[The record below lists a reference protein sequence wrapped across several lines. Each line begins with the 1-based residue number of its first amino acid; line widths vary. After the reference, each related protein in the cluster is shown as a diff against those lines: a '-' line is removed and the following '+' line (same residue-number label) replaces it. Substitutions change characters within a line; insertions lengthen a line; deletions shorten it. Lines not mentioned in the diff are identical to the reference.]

1 MSGTCFFCFCIN
13 LPMRFFKNFVSR
25 FISDIPVD
33 FKKIEGILDYT
44 FNNRNHLTTCF
55 KHRSYL
61 TITREPS
68 WLSNERLE
76 FLGDAVLDLVATEFL
91 YRTFPQYREGELS
104 KIKSVLVSRTVLAEI
119 VLKMNLGEY
128 LLMNRGEEK
137 TGGKKRTS
145 NLANLY
151 EAIVGAIYL
160 DGGYAPALKFIHYSL
175 LHNHEELLCRKK
187 YINYKSILLEYAQ
200 GKGLGTPRYKV
211 MLEEGPDHKKQF
223 LVEARITPDHQASGK
238 GSTKKNAE
246 QQAAH
251 YLLKM
256 IAPDLLTNP

>member
-1 MSGTCFFCFCIN
+1 MLVHAIFFCIKKQ
-13 LPMRFFKNFVSR
+13 MRLLKQLLFR
-25 FISDIPVD
+25 FTGNVPVD
-33 FKKIEGILDYT
+33 YKKIEGLLGYN
-44 FNNRNHLTTCF
+44 FNNRNHITICF

-68 WLSNERLE
+68 WHSNERLE
-76 FLGDAVLDLVATEFL
+76 FLGDAVLDLVVTEYL
-91 YRTFPQYREGELS
+91 YNAFPQYREGELS
-104 KIKSVLVSRTVLAEI
+104 KMKSVLVSRTVLAEI
-119 VLKMNLGEY
+119 VLKMELGEY

-160 DGGYAPALKFIHYSL
+160 DGGYTHAQKFIRTSL
-175 LHNHEELLCRKK
+175 LNNHEELLCRKK

-200 GKGLGTPRYKV
+200 GKGFGTPHYKV
-211 MLEEGPDHKKQF
+211 MQEEGPDHQKEF
-223 LVEARITPDHQASGK
+223 LVEARITPNNQASGK

-246 QQAAH
+246 QQAAY
-251 YLLKM
+251 YLLKR
-256 IAPDLLTNP
+256 IAHKDRLL

>member
-1 MSGTCFFCFCIN
+1 
-13 LPMRFFKNFVSR
+13 MRFFKHLVPR
-25 FISDIPVD
+25 FFSKIPVD
-33 FKKIEGILDYT
+33 YKKVEGLIGYN
-44 FNNRNHLTTCF
+44 FNNRNHITTCF

-61 TITREPS
+61 TITREPF
-68 WLSNERLE
+68 WHSNERLE
-76 FLGDAVLDLVATEFL
+76 FLGDAVLELVVTEFL
-91 YRTFPQYREGELS
+91 YNAFPQSREGELS
-104 KIKSVLVSRTVLAEI
+104 KMKSVLVSRTVLAEI
-119 VLKMNLGEY
+119 VLKMDLGDY

-160 DGGYAPALKFIHYSL
+160 DGGYSPALKFIRNSL
-175 LHNHEELLCRKK
+175 LNNHEELLCRKK
-187 YINYKSILLEYAQ
+187 YINYKSILLEYSQ

-211 MLEEGPDHKKQF
+211 MQEEGPDHQKEF

-246 QQAAH
+246 QQAAY
-251 YLLKM
+251 YLLKR
-256 IAPDLLTNP
+256 IAPELL